1 MGTVTPSATLYSGRW
16 KLFLVSTSGN
26 PWAQHTQRAGLCS
39 QQNRPAPPYAM
50 VSPACLPF
58 RSPWSSAS
66 HSSLDPS
73 KDGQLT
79 RLFLCL
85 QGSCTVAYWPL
96 VGENCDVCWSG
107 RQTEA
112 GRGAG
117 EIKVEEWRFHPSY
130 AFCSFSSLRTTP
142 PTPAGTP
149 AGSLRARTRANPLD
163 GAKFS
168 VKVSR

>member
-16 KLFLVSTSGN
+16 KLFLVSTSGR

-58 RSPWSSAS
+58 RSPWSSES

-79 RLFLCL
+79 RLSLSPRRLHCCLLASGGGELCYVL
-85 QGSCTVAYWPL
+85 
-96 VGENCDVCWSG
+96 E
-107 RQTEA
+107 REA
-112 GRGAG
+112 
-117 EIKVEEWRFHPSY
+117 
-130 AFCSFSSLRTTP
+130 
-142 PTPAGTP
+142 
-149 AGSLRARTRANPLD
+149 D
-163 GAKFS
+163 
-168 VKVSR
+168 